1 MTRSAL
7 KPFKNKRV
15 MVTGRIQRVLF
26 KNYLDRHSTFKPNVR
41 ILLKDVFV
49 SGVSIDHLWL
59 YEINKYYALAMEL
72 IHQRVKFSANVVP
85 YYKINRNNNLF
96 VQDYGIKRKGR
107 LITEEAYNQNNQYQN
122 KIYEKL
128 PDIDFRLEDFYSK
141 EN

>member
-1 MTRSAL
+1 MTRSTL

-59 YEINKYYALAMEL
+59 YETNKYYALAMEL
-72 IHQRVKFSANVVP
+72 IHQRVKFIRNVIP

-96 VQDYGIKRKGR
+96 ITKIMELSVKGR
-107 LITEEAYNQNNQYQN
+107 LITEEAYNQNNQHQD
-122 KIYEKL
+122 KIYENYR
-128 PDIDFRLEDFYSK
+128 I
-141 EN
+141 

>member
-1 MTRSAL
+1 
-7 KPFKNKRV
+7 
-15 MVTGRIQRVLF
+15 
-26 KNYLDRHSTFKPNVR
+26 
-41 ILLKDVFV
+41 
-49 SGVSIDHLWL
+49 
-59 YEINKYYALAMEL
+59 YETNKYYALAMEL

-107 LITEEAYNQNNQYQN
+107 LITEEAYNQNNQYQD
-122 KIYEKL
+122 KIYEKI